1 MSLPGGILVARHSR
15 AKMGASEELGFVWD
29 VLTVTEI
36 KRRVGFR
43 VEGRRPGM
51 FKFKAV
57 PMKCTFVV

>member
-43 VEGRRPGM
+43 VEGKRPGM
-51 FKFKAV
+51 F
-57 PMKCTFVV
+57 